1 MERILIATSNH
12 GKLRDFAAAASR
24 CGVKVES
31 IPNFESLP
39 EVVEDAPTFETNAQK
54 KAEYYSGF
62 VSGELVLADDSGLE
76 VDVLHG
82 APGIYSAR
90 YAASPQHPN
99 ANDAENNSKL
109 LRELENVADEWRR
122 ARFVCALAVARNGKT
137 DATFRGSASGTILR
151 QPRGSNGFG
160 YDPLFFYAPLNKTFA
175 ELTPEEKCEVSH
187 RGEAFRKL
195 LQWFLDSD
203 IR

>member
-1 MERILIATSNH
+1 MDRILIATSNA

-24 CGVKVES
+24 CGVSVKG
-31 IPNFESLP
+31 IPNFASLP
-39 EVVEDAPTFETNAQK
+39 EAIEDAPTFETNAQK
-54 KAEYYSGF
+54 KAEHYSGF
-62 VSGELVLADDSGLE
+62 APGEFVLADDSGLE

-90 YAASPQHPN
+90 YAAGPGHAN
-99 ANDAENNSKL
+99 ASDAENNAKL
-109 LRELENVADEWRR
+109 LRELESVEDEWRK
-122 ARFVCALAVARNGKT
+122 ARFVCAIAVARNGKT
-137 DATFRGSASGTILR
+137 EATFRGSAAGTILR
-151 QPRGSNGFG
+151 RLQGSNGFG
-160 YDPLFFYAPLNKTFA
+160 YDPLFFYAPLNRTFA

>member
-1 MERILIATSNH
+1 MERILIATSNQ
-12 GKLRDFAAAASR
+12 GKLQDFAAAASR
-24 CGVKVES
+24 YGVRVEG
-31 IPNFESLP
+31 IPNFKSLP
-39 EVVEDAPTFETNAQK
+39 EVAEDAPTFETNAQK
-54 KAEYYSGF
+54 KAEHYSLL
-62 VSGELVLADDSGLE
+62 VPGELVLADDSGLE
-76 VDVLHG
+76 VDLLHG

-90 YAASPQHPN
+90 YAASPDHPN
-99 ANDAENNSKL
+99 ASDAENNAKL
-109 LRELENVADEWRR
+109 LKELQNVSEEWRR
-122 ARFVCALAVARNGKT
+122 ARFVCAVAVARHGRT
-137 DATFRGSASGTILR
+137 EATFRGTAAGTILR
-151 QPRGSNGFG
+151 EARGSHGFG

>member
-1 MERILIATSNH
+1 MERILIATSNQ

-24 CGVKVES
+24 YGVRVEG
-31 IPNFESLP
+31 IPNFKSLP
-39 EVVEDAPTFETNAQK
+39 EVAEDAPTFETNAQK
-54 KAEYYSGF
+54 KADHYSRL
-62 VSGELVLADDSGLE
+62 SPGELVLADDSGLE

-82 APGIYSAR
+82 APGIFSAR
-90 YAASPQHPN
+90 YAASPGHPN
-99 ANDAENNSKL
+99 SSDAENNAKL
-109 LRELENVADEWRR
+109 LRELQNVSDEWRQ
-122 ARFVCALAVARNGKT
+122 ARFVCAIAVARDGRT
-137 DATFRGSASGTILR
+137 EATFRGTAAGTLLR
-151 QPRGSNGFG
+151 EPRGSHGFG

-175 ELTPEEKCEVSH
+175 ELTSEEKCEVSH

>member
-1 MERILIATSNH
+1 MERILIATSNV

-24 CGVKVES
+24 CGVKIEG
-31 IPNFESLP
+31 IPDFKSLP

-54 KAEYYSGF
+54 KAEHYSRL
-62 VSGELVLADDSGLE
+62 VRGELVLADDSGLE

-90 YAASPQHPN
+90 YAASPEHPN
-99 ANDAENNSKL
+99 ASDAENNAKL
-109 LRELENVADEWRR
+109 LRELESVGDEWRR
-122 ARFVCALAVARNGKT
+122 ARFVCAIAVARDGKT
-137 DATFRGSASGTILR
+137 EATFRGTAAGAVLR
-151 QPRGSNGFG
+151 EPRGANGFG

-187 RGEAFRKL
+187 RGEAFRKF